1 MTNSRTSKTGRSA
14 WPIAP
19 LALTLSVALVAALSL
34 LSPASATGSS
44 GASVSAPSSIAAK
57 ALPTRN
63 LHDKLKQKPRGLFIK
78 GNVSPGYGHKKIVI
92 QKAKCKTCAF
102 KKVAK
107 VRTNKAGK
115 WSYKLSAPA
124 NGYWYW
130 KAFAKKSGN
139 YGKSPSNNI
148 YKTWR

>member
-1 MTNSRTSKTGRSA
+1 MIHSRVAKSGPGLWIVTLLVSA
-14 WPIAP
+14 LIG
-19 LALTLSVALVAALSL
+19 ALGFV
-34 LSPASATGSS
+34 SPATAAGAS
-44 GASVSAPSSIAAK
+44 GASVAQPSSIQAK
-57 ALPTRN
+57 ALPKRN
-63 LHDKLKQKPRGLFIK
+63 LHDKLKQKPRGLFMK
-78 GNVSPGYGHKKIVI
+78 GNVSPGYGHKQIVI

-124 NGYWYW
+124 KGYWYW

-139 YGKSPSNNI
+139 YGKSPSNFI